1 MESSPPNVGGV
12 DAADVGMLP
21 KPEEATEAE
30 EERSGPRKMDHG
42 DRIKGLVKSR

>member
-30 EERSGPRKMDHG
+30 EEGRRM
-42 DRIKGLVKSR
+42 GLSALLGA